1 MQMAKLEILK
11 DSLFNE
17 DYLSIATDV
26 LENQVG
32 VEILEKIPLV
42 SYAISLLKI
51 ANRNFSFLF

>member
-1 MQMAKLEILK
+1 MAKLEILK

-17 DYLSIATDV
+17 DFLSIATDV

-32 VEILEKIPLV
+32 VEILEKNPLV